1 MNELALN
8 LASIHKSFGA
18 KTVLRGVDLSVPAG
32 TIVGLMGKNGAGK
45 TTLIKCLLGLLKPD
59 AGSSTVLG
67 DSSWNISA
75 ENRQCIGYVPQT
87 LTGFRWMKVETM
99 LEYTGSFYSVWN
111 KEKAASLLSEW
122 DIAPDARI
130 SRLSEGE
137 QQKLS
142 IIQALCHNPDL
153 LIFDEP
159 VAALDPQARRK
170 FIKHL
175 IDLNMDEKRTM
186 LFSTHIASDLER
198 VAGDI
203 AILKDG
209 VIAYKGDLAGLQDRI
224 RRLHIQ
230 SSRELPDPIP
240 IPEPNVI
247 RSVIDHT
254 NATVTVDSVGDDDIQ
269 NLQNT
274 LSARISIEQ
283 LNLEDIFLEVN
294 Q

>member
-1 MNELALN
+1 MNEFVLKLTC
-8 LASIHKSFGA
+8 IHKSFRS
-18 KTVLRGVDLSVPAG
+18 KSVLRGVDLSVPAG
-32 TIVGLMGKNGAGK
+32 TITGLMGKNGTGK
-45 TTLIKCLLGLLKPD
+45 STMIKCLLGLLIPD

-67 DSSWNISA
+67 EPSWNISA
-75 ENRQCIGYVPQT
+75 DNRQRIGYAPQT
-87 LTGFRWMKVETM
+87 LTGFRWMKVQTM

-111 KEKAASLLSEW
+111 KEKAASLLAEW
-122 DIAPDARI
+122 GVDPGTRI
-130 SRLSEGE
+130 GQLSEGE
-137 QQKLS
+137 QQKLC
-142 IIQALCHNPDL
+142 IIQALCHEPDL
-153 LIFDEP
+153 FIFDEP
-159 VAALDPQARRK
+159 VAALDPQARRT

-209 VIAYKGDLAGLQDRI
+209 VIAYKGDLAALQDRI

-254 NATVTVDSVGDDDIQ
+254 NAAVTVDSVGDDYIRH
-269 NLQNT
+269 LQNA

-283 LNLEDIFLEVN
+283 LNLEEIFLEVN